1 MSSLLR
7 RSLALAV
14 ATATLA
20 GGAGAQAQ
28 ARAVASTRVDA
39 MRYGFV
45 MVTGEDE
52 TPARGTITSSG
63 DRARLEMERGARVRM
78 GGKRAG
84 AEGRQDSNDWFL
96 LTEGGRR
103 IAIVDDDER
112 QYHEM
117 DAATFTDIVG
127 KAMRVVDKFM
137 TMEVEEPTVTVE
149 RMGDGGVVAGQRTQ
163 RWVVT
168 QEFTTNVGMFG
179 KTERELHRVV
189 TDYWIAP
196 GLALPENPLFELV
209 TRGEAALAQ
218 ADAGYVDRVRRARE
232 RLPRGAAMRI
242 MVTSASSELSDGKV
256 KPPKVQRLE
265 VTDLAKVAVDPALLR
280 VPAGYEKSKM
290 DGLNID
296 I

>member
-7 RSLALAV
+7 RSLALAL

-20 GGAGAQAQ
+20 GAAGAQAE

-52 TPARGTITSSG
+52 KPARGTMTSSG
-63 DRARLEMERGARVRM
+63 DRARLEMERGARVRV
-78 GGKRAG
+78 GGKHAG
-84 AEGRQDSNDWFL
+84 AEGRQDSDDWFL
-96 LTEGGRR
+96 LTDGGRR

-112 QYHEM
+112 KYHEM

-179 KTERELHRVV
+179 KTERELHRIV

-218 ADAGYVDRVRRARE
+218 ADARYVDRVRRARE
-232 RLPRGAAMRI
+232 RLPRGAALRI
-242 MVTSASSELSDGKV
+242 MITSASSELADGKV

-265 VTDLAKVAVDPALLR
+265 VTELTKVAIDPALLR
-280 VPAGYEKSKM
+280 VPAGYEKSKT